1 MPDVVELLCELIRI
15 PTHHA
20 ARAED
25 AGDELALCRAIAP
38 RLAAAGAHEVVV
50 VPCPRAS
57 GHPGGYV
64 FARWGTPRTLVNAHV
79 DTVPA
84 NRGWT
89 GDPWTPEVKDGRVIG
104 LGSADTK
111 GAIAAAVIA
120 LGQTR
125 PRDLGLL
132 FSGDEEHGTAAVT
145 AFLASDHARGVARA
159 VVCEP
164 TARRAGDAHRGV
176 LAYRASVRGQGGHSS
191 RADHLPAPIA
201 TLARLAVALDD
212 YGRARRTDGPPTMPG
227 LCFNLAGLDGGVA
240 FNVIPTAA
248 TLSFSLRPAPGFD
261 RAGWEQALA
270 AMAAAIDPAIAITC
284 EVDHAP
290 FGGADDRGLDA
301 LLAPHVVATGGLDFW
316 TEAALYQAA
325 GIAARVVGPGEIACA
340 HAADEAVA
348 IADLDWAV
356 ELFADLY
363 ARAAEVPGG

>member
-1 MPDVVELLCELIRI
+1 
-15 PTHHA
+15 
-20 ARAED
+20 
-25 AGDELALCRAIAP
+25 
-38 RLAAAGAHEVVV
+38 
-50 VPCPRAS
+50 
-57 GHPGGYV
+57 
-64 FARWGTPRTLVNAHV
+64 
-79 DTVPA
+79 
-84 NRGWT
+84 
-89 GDPWTPEVKDGRVIG
+89 
-104 LGSADTK
+104 
-111 GAIAAAVIA
+111 
-120 LGQTR
+120 
-125 PRDLGLL
+125 
-132 FSGDEEHGTAAVT
+132 
-145 AFLASDHARGVARA
+145 
-159 VVCEP
+159 
-164 TARRAGDAHRGV
+164 
-176 LAYRASVRGQGGHSS
+176 
-191 RADHLPAPIA
+191 
-201 TLARLAVALDD
+201 
-212 YGRARRTDGPPTMPG
+212 MPG